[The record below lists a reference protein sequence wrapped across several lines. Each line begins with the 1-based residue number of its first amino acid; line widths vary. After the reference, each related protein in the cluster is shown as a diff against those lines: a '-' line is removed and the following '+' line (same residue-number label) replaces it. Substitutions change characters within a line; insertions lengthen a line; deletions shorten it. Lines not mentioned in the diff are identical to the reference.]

1 MHRSC
6 RGFGRGYILDK
17 VEKVAIDYQKQMIQ
31 DMKDE
36 EELEARKE
44 QFEKVQNQSH
54 VHTLRFLEVLKIYM
68 NGKIKIQSTM
78 EKLKTATKNK
88 QSDQCGNNGRHF
100 GATSSRYPWNTADI
114 IEIQ

>member
-1 MHRSC
+1 MY
-6 RGFGRGYILDK
+6 FGRGYILDK

-54 VHTLRFLEVLKIYM
+54 DHTLRFLEVLKIYM
-68 NGKIKIQSTM
+68 NGKIEIQSTM

-88 QSDQCGNNGRHF
+88 QSDQKLEL
-100 GATSSRYPWNTADI
+100 WKI
-114 IEIQ
+114 ILDLKLARAIASVWKRRRKSLM